1 MPLDELQQHLLSMD
15 SEDTR
20 FGALLCERLAYEQL
34 QAGSWEGNEA
44 EGLTR
49 KVGRRRRPAAAA
61 PPPPPRRRRIPFP
74 PTHPRSPSLAPPS
87 PPPLPAGLG
96 R

>member
-61 PPPPPRRRRIPFP
+61 SPS
-74 PTHPRSPSLAPPS
+74 HPRTLALPPSLRHHRQPCPRAWAGDS
-87 PPPLPAGLG
+87 RRQVPA
-96 R
+96 